1 LLKNFHRD
9 VVFDMIAFHA
19 AREGSMACESS
30 ESPPLELT
38 IVVEP
43 FDLPEAPPS
52 PPAATPGPSINRLAL
67 ATAVA
72 ALVFACLTWWSV
84 GG

>member
-1 LLKNFHRD
+1 
-9 VVFDMIAFHA
+9 M
-19 AREGSMACESS
+19 SSESS

-52 PPAATPGPSINRLAL
+52 PPAATPGLSINGLAL
-67 ATAVA
+67 AAAVA
-72 ALVFACLTWWSV
+72 ALVFACLTWWTV

>member
-1 LLKNFHRD
+1 
-9 VVFDMIAFHA
+9 MIAFHA
-19 AREGSMACESS
+19 AKEGGIYGLAGVV
-30 ESPPLELT
+30 SPPLELT

-52 PPAATPGPSINRLAL
+52 PPAATPGPSINGLAL

-72 ALVFACLTWWSV
+72 ALVFACLTWWAV